1 MNKEYRM
8 LKGKMTSEWVK
19 LTPEEKRKERISRW
33 LSPRGAQFIDPDA
46 EKSYKARLTRIIDA
60 IQLKE
65 PDRVPVI
72 LPAGIY
78 PAFHAGVTLQTVM
91 YDYNE
96 LRKAWRKFLHEFN
109 GDTHA
114 SPAVIPPGRVSDIL
128 DSRTSKWPGHGLPD
142 DARMFQFVEGEYM
155 KADEY
160 DALINDPSDFFLRI
174 FLPRVFGQL
183 KPIQKLTPLTH
194 SLGMPTAFL
203 GSYTN
208 ADVRSA
214 FQAILDAGRELEKW
228 REVIGD
234 FNREAV
240 NMGFPALRG
249 GFTMAP
255 FDTIGDTLRG
265 TQGVFRDMFQQPDKL
280 HEAME
285 KIVPLNIEAAVS
297 MADAVEGP
305 IIFMPLHKGDD
316 VFMSD
321 KQFETFYW
329 PTFRKVI
336 MGLVEEGCI
345 PLLFAEGRYNRRL
358 EVIKD
363 LPKGTVLWWFDQTD
377 MAKAKEILG
386 ITACISG
393 NVPTSLLCTGTPQA
407 VKDYCRKL
415 IEVCAAGGG
424 FILTGGA
431 AIDRGNPDN
440 LHAMVEAVEEF
451 GRYC

>member
-1 MNKEYRM
+1 M
-8 LKGKMTSEWVK
+8 KMDNEWAK
-19 LTPEEKRKERISRW
+19 LTPEEKREERIKRW
-33 LSPRGAQFIDPDA
+33 LSPRGVQFVSPEA
-46 EKSYKARLTRIIDA
+46 EKAYKARLTRIVDA
-60 IQLKE
+60 IQLRE

-72 LPAGIY
+72 LPAGIF
-78 PAFHAGVTLQTVM
+78 PAYYAGKRLKTVM
-91 YDYNE
+91 YDYDE
-96 LRKAWRKFLHEFN
+96 LRQAWRQFLREFS
-109 GDTHA
+109 GDTHG
-114 SPAVIPPGRVSDIL
+114 SPAVVPPGRVSEIL
-128 DSRTSKWPGHGLPD
+128 ESKTSKWPGHGLPD
-142 DARMFQFVEGEYM
+142 NASMVQFVEGEYM

-160 DALINDPSDFFLRI
+160 DALIKDPSDFLLRLY
-174 FLPRVFGQL
+174 LPRAFGEL
-183 KPIQKLTPLTH
+183 EPLQKLSPLTY

-203 GSYTN
+203 GSYTKP
-208 ADVRSA
+208 DVRAA
-214 FQAILDAGRELEKW
+214 FRAILDAGEELSKW
-228 REVIGD
+228 REVVAD
-234 FNREAV
+234 FSREA
-240 NMGFPALRG
+240 NNAGFPSLRG

-265 TQGVFRDMFQQPDKL
+265 TKGIIRDMFQQPDTL

-285 KIVPLNIEAAVS
+285 RITPMNIEAAVS
-297 MADAVEGP
+297 LADTVGGP

-363 LPKGTVLWWFDQTD
+363 LPKGTVLWQFDQTD
-377 MAKAKEILG
+377 MASAKEILG
-386 ITACISG
+386 GTACISG

-407 VKDYCRKL
+407 VKDCCRNR
-415 IEVCAAGGG
+415 IEVCSKDGG

-431 AIDRGNPDN
+431 SIDRGNPDN

-451 GRYC
+451 GVYV